1 MPPIDISTDTTRPHH
16 EERIGSRRAYDG
28 HILHVRVDDVRMP
41 TGRETV
47 REMVEHPGS
56 VIVLPV
62 TTDDAVVF
70 VRQYRY
76 TVGEALIELPA
87 GLIDEGETPEVA
99 AARELAEETGYEA
112 GELHFLGAAYVSPGY
127 SQEESRFYVAT
138 GCSRGKHEPNEE
150 EPMDVL
156 HVRLADLPEMVKPG
170 ETIIRNA
177 QTLLAVNW
185 FLRVQNKIMGTP

>member
-1 MPPIDISTDTTRPHH
+1 MTPIDISTETTRPH
-16 EERIGSRRAYDG
+16 EECIRSRRAYDG

-62 TTDDAVVF
+62 TVDDAVVF

-76 TVGEALIELPA
+76 AVGETLIELPA
-87 GLIDEGETPEVA
+87 GLVDEGEAPEVA
-99 AARELAEETGYEA
+99 ATRELEEETGYTV

-138 GCSRGKHEPNEE
+138 GCTRGEHEPNEE
-150 EPMDVL
+150 EPMDIL
-156 HVRLADLPEMVKPG
+156 HVPLADLPEMVKPG

-177 QTLLAVNW
+177 QTLLTVNW
-185 FLRVQNKIMGTP
+185 FLRIRDEITEAP